1 MTFGASRGLRRWARP
16 AIGLVI
22 AAAFVVLLAR
32 RVAWH
37 DVARLVRHASPAL
50 LLLGIALLATGYTVR
65 IGRWWL
71 MLRALEP
78 RVRYRECVRPFLV
91 GMAVNNTVP
100 LRAGDVVRAF
110 GFRGSLGV
118 APPRVLGTLVLER
131 VLDLLALLLVFFPGL
146 LGVAAGTVPRGLILA
161 GAIMGAACVAI
172 VALFALRPRQVAGL
186 LTALLRRGPLARFSR
201 SERAAGWVGQFFDA
215 FAPLAAGGLT
225 ARLVLLSIVGWAFEG
240 GMYASVAAALHAGA
254 AAGGPW
260 FALSTGTLATL
271 LPSSPGYVGTFDYFA
286 MLGLVAYG
294 ASRAAAAAFAV
305 LVHATLW
312 LPVTLAGGVAALA
325 PAARGRLA
333 RTRRASGAGA
343 AHAAESA

>member
-1 MTFGASRGLRRWARP
+1 
-16 AIGLVI
+16 V
-22 AAAFVVLLAR
+22 AAAFVLLLAR
-32 RVAWH
+32 RVEWH
-37 DVARLVRHASPAL
+37 DVGRLVRHASPAL
-50 LLLGIALLATGYTVR
+50 LLAGVALLATGYAVR

-78 RVRYRECVRPFLV
+78 RVRYAECVRPFLI

-110 GFRGSLGV
+110 GFRRALGV
-118 APPRVLGTLVLER
+118 SPPRVLGTLVLER

-146 LGVAAGTVPRGLILA
+146 LGVAAGTVPRGLVVA
-161 GAIMGAACVAI
+161 GATLGAACVAAA
-172 VALFALRPRQVAGL
+172 ALFALRPRHVAAA
-186 LTALLRRGPLARFSR
+186 LTAVLRRGPLARFSQA
-201 SERAAGWVGQFFDA
+201 ERAAGWVGQFFDA
-215 FAPLAAGGLT
+215 FAPLASGGLAT
-225 ARLVLLSIVGWAFEG
+225 RLVLLSLVGWAFEG
-240 GMYASVAAALHAGA
+240 GMYASVAAALHAVSA
-254 AAGGPW
+254 PAGPW

-312 LPVTLAGGVAALA
+312 LPVTLAGGVAALLPGA
-325 PAARGRLA
+325 GRGWRAAH
-333 RTRRASGAGA
+333 ASGAV
-343 AHAAESA
+343 AEPT